1 MSKDILKQIVANKKR
16 EVEQNKKLVTTAMME
31 QSVYFKNPVVSL
43 KKYLQDPQRS
53 GIIAEIK
60 RKAPSASDLNV
71 KTPIEDLSIKYMQA
85 GASALSVLT
94 DRSYFGGSNQD
105 LIKARSF
112 NFCPILR
119 KDFIIDEYQVVET
132 KSIGADCLLLIAACL
147 DPIKCLNLAKLA
159 KSLGLEVLL
168 EVRDQYEIESHLN
181 DYVDLVGVNNRNLN
195 DFSIDLQNSK
205 NLSSLI
211 PDHFIKISES
221 GIASA
226 QDILDLKAYGFRG
239 FLIGSHFMRQ
249 QYPGDALRKMV
260 NELKSIKV

>member
-1 MSKDILKQIVANKKR
+1 M
-16 EVEQNKKLVTTAMME
+16 
-31 QSVYFKNPVVSL
+31 
-43 KKYLQDPQRS
+43 
-53 GIIAEIK
+53 
-60 RKAPSASDLNV
+60 
-71 KTPIEDLSIKYMQA
+71 
-85 GASALSVLT
+85 
-94 DRSYFGGSNQD
+94 
-105 LIKARSF
+105 
-112 NFCPILR
+112 
-119 KDFIIDEYQVVET
+119 ET

-195 DFSIDLQNSK
+195 DFSIDLQTSK

-211 PDHFIKISES
+211 PDQFIKISES
-221 GIASA
+221 GITSA
-226 QDILDLKAYGFRG
+226 EDILDLKAFGFRG

-260 NELKSIKV
+260 SELKSIKV